1 MGEHRLPLYLG
12 SRKEILSGMSGWSC
26 CELSRKSCLRLCGP
40 APDIKLTF
48 AVWVTQ
54 SRLLC
59 TYIAI
64 CYGLEPKNR
73 RPWTTGSTP
82 WESGRPPAEDQSG
95 RLLRLGH
102 TQADAPGH
110 FADFVRLK
118 AACPGKLVVVKE
130 PGFPGQGQ
138 YLRSLFFR
146 VTPSAFGCR
155 QLRSQS
161 RNKVKM
167 AASGLAGRVQL
178 AACQRGRPDTGCR
191 LSGGLRDGG
200 NLHAIAHGLGK
211 AITQLGGEGT
221 YPAGPKC
228 EGPPQLG
235 QHGQGLLGPGR
246 GGVRLRDAAV
256 PVRCYAGRA
265 RSGAGCTRRYPILN
279 FSAGHLCSL
288 SPLVFPCPHG
298 FPPAGVPLLRFGPS
312 ALKA

>member
-1 MGEHRLPLYLG
+1 MGEHRLPLNLG
-12 SRKEILSGMSGWSC
+12 SRKEILSGMSCWSC

-40 APDIKLTF
+40 ASNIKLTF

-64 CYGLEPKNR
+64 CYGLESKDR
-73 RPWTTGSTP
+73 RPWTTRKLAVERG
-82 WESGRPPAEDQSG
+82 WEGGRPAGPPAGDQAG
-95 RLLRLGH
+95 PLLRLGH

-110 FADFVRLK
+110 FADFVGLK
-118 AACPGKLVVVKE
+118 PACPGKLVVVKE

-138 YLRSLFFR
+138 NLRSLFFR
-146 VTPSAFGCR
+146 VVPGAFCCR

-161 RNKVKM
+161 RNEVKM
-167 AASGLAGRVQL
+167 PAPGLAGRVQL
-178 AACQRGRPDTGCR
+178 AACQRGRPDTCCR
-191 LSGGLRDGG
+191 LSGGLRGGG

-228 EGPPQLG
+228 EGRPQLG
-235 QHGQGLLGPGR
+235 QHGQDLLGSGR

-256 PVRCYAGRA
+256 PVRCRAGRA
-265 RSGAGCTRRYPILN
+265 RAGP
-279 FSAGHLCSL
+279 G
-288 SPLVFPCPHG
+288 
-298 FPPAGVPLLRFGPS
+298 
-312 ALKA
+312 